1 VAEVLDKPWRKRY
14 VIHMTTKTS
23 THTITADRIVV
34 GNKILTKDRKR
45 PVEVFAQLSAP
56 ENADYFEFAAF
67 STNGPCAIRL
77 HRSETVEVVAR

>member
-1 VAEVLDKPWRKRY
+1 MNTETIAADQIVSGNR
-14 VIHMTTKTS
+14 I
-23 THTITADRIVV
+23 ITA
-34 GNKILTKDRKR
+34 DRKR

-77 HRSETVEVVAR
+77 HRSERVQLVLS